1 MVTMDREFSERRRK
15 NPIGRH
21 IRLRCHEPEAASILR
36 NHLAEVL
43 EYLKRDHVTLTVSKH
58 GVKADSEWQ

>member
-43 EYLKRDHVTLTVSKH
+43 EYLNLSVIT
-58 GVKADSEWQ
+58 